1 MVSTDLA
8 TIIILG
14 NLVIFAASLLQ
25 AVAGFGF
32 AMIAIPC
39 MALIDISLVPGV
51 SLVTGLIIS
60 VIMYFDERD
69 EVDWRE
75 IRILVPVVIIGT
87 VIGAGLALMLPLHL
101 AGMVFSSAILI
112 AIVATIFTPP
122 VALNGWTL
130 GAGGMAA
137 GIMGTVSGLHGP
149 ANGNRLP
156 ASGSSQDKGHDCRYL
171 HLRQY
176 LLDYGAFH
184 RWQDQPDDRDNGA
197 RISAGL
203 GPGTFA
209 GKTAAPS
216 GQSKTRPGNG
226 ADTGKP
232 LSNPVAATVAITG
245 LQIHPCVIVE

>member
-1 MVSTDLA
+1 MVTTDLA

-60 VIMYFDERD
+60 VVMYFDERD

-149 ANGNRLP
+149 PMAIVYQHQPPAKIRATIAAIFIFANIFSITALFAVAKISLTIVTIALGFLP
-156 ASGSSQDKGHDCRYL
+156 
-171 HLRQY
+171 
-176 LLDYGAFH
+176 
-184 RWQDQPDDRDNGA
+184 
-197 RISAGL
+197 GL
-203 GPGTFA
+203 GLGLMLARRLRHLVSRKLARAMVLTLASLSAFLLLQ
-209 GKTAAPS
+209 
-216 GQSKTRPGNG
+216 QS
-226 ADTGKP
+226 
-232 LSNPVAATVAITG
+232 LS
-245 LQIHPCVIVE
+245 